1 MVAWV
6 LPLTLLHLASG
17 LKRPET
23 NFRQI
28 SEFLSE
34 SLKRFSL
41 RLCVPMLP
49 YSIMPS
55 TLWFWAF
62 DIKCYDDNIKNIF
75 KGLSSD
81 TLHIHAVLGCPT
93 YRKIISFSSNF
104 FIFSYSSTHF
114 IVNLL
119 QINLTLIH
127 LVTIYVVTCWVELFI
142 PIQISLNLLSCF
154 VGDIFQWSHRRAT
167 VTQQ

>member
-1 MVAWV
+1 MYHDRTY
-6 LPLTLLHLASG
+6 L
-17 LKRPET
+17 R
-23 NFRQI
+23 F
-28 SEFLSE
+28 
-34 SLKRFSL
+34 FSL
-41 RLCVPMLP
+41 STFHSQLYQLQSMLP